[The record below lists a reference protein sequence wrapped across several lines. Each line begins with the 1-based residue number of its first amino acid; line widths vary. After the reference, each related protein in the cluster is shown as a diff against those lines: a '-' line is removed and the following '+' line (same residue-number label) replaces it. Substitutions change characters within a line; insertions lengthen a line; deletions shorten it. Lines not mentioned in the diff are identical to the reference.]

1 MTEFPPESAAAHGIA
16 VCHTC
21 HKLSPASAHTCSR
34 CGAAVHL
41 RQTDSLHR
49 TIALVATAAVLYIP
63 ANVLPIMT
71 TNQLGQATDSTIL
84 GGVVLLWHHGSY
96 PVAAVIFIASVVVP
110 LGKLVALIL
119 LCWSVGR
126 GKPES
131 VRERTVAYR
140 VTEFVG
146 RWSMID
152 VFVVVILVSLIQLE
166 GLLSIHPGTAALA
179 FCGVV
184 VVTIL
189 AAESFDPRLMWDR
202 VRVGREPR
210 VSTSTAVSLGDANG

>member
-21 HKLSPASAHTCSR
+21 LKLSPASAHKCSC
-34 CGAAVHL
+34 CGAPVHL

-49 TIALVATAAVLYIP
+49 TVALVVTASILYIP

-71 TNQLGQATDSTIL
+71 TDQLGQAIDSTIL

-110 LGKLVALIL
+110 LGKLLALIL

-126 GKPES
+126 GQQQS
-131 VRERTVAYR
+131 VRERTIAYR

-152 VFVVVILVSLIQLE
+152 VFVVAILVSLIQLG
-166 GLLSIHPGTAALA
+166 GLLSIRPGNAALS

-184 VVTIL
+184 IVTML

-202 VRVGREPR
+202 AGPSPEPGSR
-210 VSTSTAVSLGDANG
+210 TSAAGPLGDVNG

>member
-1 MTEFPPESAAAHGIA
+1 MAPDILVDISWVLVILILPVGFFA
-16 VCHTC
+16 V
-21 HKLSPASAHTCSR
+21 
-34 CGAAVHL
+34 G
-41 RQTDSLHR
+41 
-49 TIALVATAAVLYIP
+49 AVLAEEERIG
-63 ANVLPIMT
+63 AIRLPPKI
-71 TNQLGQATDSTIL
+71 
-84 GGVVLLWHHGSY
+84 HK

-152 VFVVVILVSLIQLE
+152 VFVVAILVSLIQLE

>member
-21 HKLSPASAHTCSR
+21 HKLSPASAHKCSR

-49 TIALVATAAVLYIP
+49 TIALVATSSVLYIP

-71 TNQLGQATDSTIL
+71 TNQLGQAIDSTIL

-126 GKPES
+126 GKLET

-152 VFVVVILVSLIQLE
+152 VFTI
-166 GLLSIHPGTAALA
+166 GLLVAMVQLGFLA
-179 FCGVV
+179 TVEAGVGAVYFAVV
-184 VVTIL
+184 VVLTML
-189 AAESFDPRLMWDR
+189 ASQTFDPRLLWETEASR
-202 VRVGREPR
+202 
-210 VSTSTAVSLGDANG
+210 

>member
-1 MTEFPPESAAAHGIA
+1 VTAFPAESAAAHGLA
-16 VCHTC
+16 ACHTC
-21 HKLSPASAHTCSR
+21 CKLSPASAHRCSR
-34 CGAAVHL
+34 CGAPVHL

-49 TIALVATAAVLYIP
+49 TIALVITASILYIP

-71 TNQLGQATDSTIL
+71 TDQLGQSVDSTIL
-84 GGVVLLWHHGSY
+84 GGVVLLWNLGSY
-96 PVAAVIFIASVVVP
+96 PVASVIFIASGVVT

-126 GKPES
+126 GQAAGA
-131 VRERTVAYR
+131 RERAVAYR

-152 VFVVVILVSLIQLE
+152 VFVVAILVSLIQLG
-166 GLLSIHPGTAALA
+166 GLLGIRPGSAALA

-184 VVTIL
+184 VVTMV

-202 VRVGREPR
+202 LG
-210 VSTSTAVSLGDANG
+210 STTEAGAETLAAGTRRGAYG